1 MRMKRY
7 AVYCWLVLSTPAYG
21 GPIAERLGINLKKPA
36 KESKL
41 GKFFKKGAQ
50 SALKY
55 IPGGEAVGDFLGI
68 GGDLAEKVE
77 RIEAKQATS
86 LDQLQAL
93 ARKALETKK
102 KVEEL
107 YYFKRQSQQRAEE
120 LAGGLKQSKPRK
132 LLGVLLEDIL
142 GFPINPAD
150 YIPDTAPTRALK
162 KNLDQDMT
170 LERDLIQRGS
180 YLLSDTR
187 AALAEQRLDRQS
199 PGQFSKAY
207 QRAEAYEAQ
216 VLQALQAKRQATL
229 KGYQEEIKRLDK
241 EIALLER
248 AKEKKG
254 LTVSDVMQIEQTI
267 ELKRGVVRGLHEKV
281 TAGIAEEME
290 LTEGQAAALLE
301 KKMSSDAAGL
311 EAYFTR
317 ERQKIH
323 QKYGHLWTFW

>member
-7 AVYCWLVLSTPAYG
+7 AVYCWLVLSTPAHA
-21 GPIAERLGINLKKPA
+21 GPIAERLGIDLEEPA

-41 GKFFKKGAQ
+41 KKFFKKGAQ

-55 IPGGEAVGDFLGI
+55 IPGGEAVSELLGI
-68 GGDLAEKVE
+68 GGDLEEKVD

-107 YYFKRQSQQRAEE
+107 YYFQRQSQQRAEE
-120 LAGGLKQSKPRK
+120 LARGLKQRKPRK
-132 LLGVLLEDIL
+132 LLGVLLADIL

-150 YIPDTAPTRALK
+150 YIPDTAPTRDLK
-162 KNLDQDMT
+162 KNLENDMS
-170 LERDLIQRGS
+170 LERDFIQRGS

-187 AALAEQRLDRQS
+187 AALAEQRLDRQA
-199 PGQFSKAY
+199 PGQFTKAY

-229 KGYQEEIKRLDK
+229 KLYQEEIKRLDK
-241 EIALLER
+241 EIALLEK

-267 ELKRGVVRGLHEKV
+267 ELKRGVVRRLHEKV
-281 TAGIAEEME
+281 TAGIAKELE
-290 LTEGQAAALLE
+290 LTEAQAAALLE
-301 KKMSSDAAGL
+301 KKMSSDTDALA
-311 EAYFTR
+311 AYFTR
-317 ERQKIH
+317 ERQRIH

>member
-7 AVYCWLVLSTPAYG
+7 VLYCWLVLSTPAHA
-21 GPIAERLGINLKKPA
+21 GPIADRLGIDLEEPA

-41 GKFFKKGAQ
+41 GKFFKKGAK

-55 IPGGEAVGDFLGI
+55 IPGGEAVSDFLGI
-68 GGDLAEKVE
+68 GGDLAEKVD

-86 LDQLQAL
+86 LDQLQAI
-93 ARKALETKK
+93 ARKALDTKK
-102 KVEEL
+102 KVEEM

-120 LAGGLKQSKPRK
+120 LARGLKQSKPRK
-132 LLGVLLEDIL
+132 LLGVLLEDTW

-150 YIPDTAPTRALK
+150 YVPDTAPTRALK
-162 KNLDQDMT
+162 KNLEQDMS

-187 AALAEQRLDRQS
+187 AALAEQGLDRQA
-199 PGQFSKAY
+199 PGQFTKAY

-241 EIALLER
+241 EIALLEK

-301 KKMSSDAAGL
+301 KKMSSDAAALG
-311 EAYFTR
+311 AYFTR
-317 ERQKIH
+317 ERQKIR
-323 QKYGHLWTFW
+323 QKYGHLWKFW

>member
-1 MRMKRY
+1 MKRY
-7 AVYCWLVLSTPAYG
+7 AVYCWLVLSTPAYA
-21 GPIAERLGINLKKPA
+21 GPIAERLGINLKEPA

-41 GKFFKKGAQ
+41 KKFFKQGAQ

-55 IPGGEAVGDFLGI
+55 IPGGEAVGELLGI
-68 GGDLAEKVE
+68 GGNLAEKVD

-93 ARKALETKK
+93 SRKALDIKK
-102 KVEEL
+102 QVEEL

-120 LAGGLKQSKPRK
+120 LARGLKQSKPRK
-132 LLGVLLEDIL
+132 LLGVLLENTL
-142 GFPINPAD
+142 GFPINPAE
-150 YIPDTAPTRALK
+150 YVPNTEHTRTLK
-162 KNLDQDMT
+162 KNLEQDMS
-170 LERDLIQRGS
+170 LERDFIQRGS

-187 AALAEQRLDRQS
+187 AALAEQMLEGQS
-199 PGQFSKAY
+199 PGHFSKAY

-241 EIALLER
+241 ELTLLEK

-254 LTVSDVMQIEQTI
+254 LTVSDMLQIEQSI
-267 ELKRGVVRGLHEKV
+267 ELKRGVVRVLHEKV
-281 TAGIAEEME
+281 TAGIAEELE
-290 LTEGQAAALLE
+290 LTEGQAAALLA
-301 KKMSSDAAGL
+301 KKMSSDDAAL

-323 QKYGHLWTFW
+323 QKYRHLWTFW